1 MLVDIR
7 EEDLQFL
14 QKLQHVMRTQD
25 TCCQAEPRYW
35 VIMDTEQLCNVVAE
49 DADESYL
56 TYRGNIVAKSL
67 DEIKKLIL
75 GMKKDILEKEGY
87 DELVITEVET
97 PFRYLNVYMAD
108 EGYEEELRIDDAE
121 DAAIFLNDTFENE
134 DYDVIYTKK
143 VQKPAKGPL
152 FMTKAAAEEYLQKY
166 GYNHSKDAHPYAMT
180 AYRAPEIERLWKI
193 VEETSWKQEETI

>member
-7 EEDLQFL
+7 EEDLLFL

-25 TCCQAEPRYW
+25 TCCQAAPRYW
-35 VIMDTEQLCNVVAE
+35 TIMDTEQVYNVTAF

-56 TYRGNIVAKSL
+56 TYCGNIVAKSL
-67 DEIKKLIL
+67 DEIKKFIL
-75 GMKKDILEKEGY
+75 DMRKDILKKEGY
-87 DELVITEVET
+87 DELEITEIT
-97 PFRYLNVYMAD
+97 APIRHLNVYMAD
-108 EGYEEELRIDDAE
+108 SEYEEEMRIDDAE
-121 DAAIFLNDTFENE
+121 DAAVFLNDTFESEN
-134 DYDVIYTKK
+134 YDVIYAKK

-180 AYRAPEIERLWKI
+180 AYRSPEIERLWKI
-193 VEETSWKQEETI
+193 VEETSWKQEEKI